1 MVKIEIFVE
10 GNAAENTR
18 MPQLLV
24 TNGSGLRQGF
34 SVLLRQKVSEDDFD
48 LKISMQDSITKAVP
62 NFKKNVG
69 KIPNLLL
76 LIDLDAS
83 ESERTKRLK
92 DNDLEDFSDRVFFM
106 IQEMEAWFLS
116 QPQAIEKAFLSNL
129 KKPNIAADSI
139 LRKQHAS
146 AIKKPSDVL
155 STIFKRHFEIT
166 ENGKPKKRPYK
177 KSSDAQRILQQLN
190 LAQLS
195 NDFGDVARL
204 LEKIQTYQ

>member
-10 GNAAENTR
+10 GNAAENPR

-34 SVLLRQKVSEDDFD
+34 SALLRQKVSEDAFD

-76 LIDLDAS
+76 LIDLDAPK
-83 ESERTKRLK
+83 SERAKRLK
-92 DNDLEDFSDRVFFM
+92 DNDLDGFSDRVFFM

-116 QPQAIEKAFLSNL
+116 QPDAIEKAFLLNL
-129 KKPNIAADSI
+129 KKPNIAADNNLQNKLPSE
-139 LRKQHAS
+139 
-146 AIKKPSDVL
+146 IKKPSRVL
-155 STIFKRHFEIT
+155 ATIFKRHFEIT
-166 ENGKPKKRPYK
+166 ERGAIKKKEYK
-177 KSSDAQRILQQLN
+177 KGSDAQRILQQLN
-190 LAQLS
+190 LEKLA

-204 LEKIQTYQ
+204 LEKIESF